1 MGITAK
7 GAWIS
12 VQRHFIE
19 MGIDVQKDPV
29 LVAGCGD
36 MSGDV
41 FGNGMLLSDAIKLVA
56 AFDHRHIFIDPN
68 PDPAK
73 SWAERKRM
81 FDLPRSSWDDY
92 DRKLLSKGGGIF
104 PRTQKSIEL
113 NAEIR
118 KLLGIEARSLDP
130 MSLINAILKAK
141 VDLLWFGGIGT
152 YIKASTQSH
161 TDVGDPANDTL
172 RVDATEVGAR
182 VVGEGANLGVTQA
195 GRIEFSM
202 LGGRINTDFI
212 DNSAGVDCS
221 DNEVN
226 IKIPLNREMREGRL
240 PFEKRNKLLTR
251 MTDAVSDLVLE
262 DNRLQSLA
270 LSIAESLGANA
281 LPGHVRTIE
290 LLEASGRLD
299 RKVEGLEPSESL
311 LRRVQENRGLTRPE
325 IAVLLSMSKL
335 ALQDSAER
343 LRLADDKLLEPQ
355 LFAAFPQP
363 MRKLHPDAV
372 RAHRL
377 RHEILATK
385 VANRLV
391 NRLGPVTP
399 FDLTE
404 EEGSSLGQVIAAFL
418 VAERLLELDVLWDKL
433 ERDSLRED
441 VRIELFTVA
450 ARSIRSHLSDILR
463 AAAGETRVGVLC
475 KLFEPGLRSISAEA
489 DRLIRTEV
497 RNEADARRD
506 HLLSRGASE
515 DVVRRLVRL
524 YELDGVFGISALA
537 ARRKFDELLLT
548 RAYTKIGEALGLDW
562 AQQQLARFV
571 PADQWERLLTAG
583 LARDFEQ
590 LRIEFLSRTRDK
602 DPHEAV
608 LRWIDTQSARIDQF
622 RGLVSRART
631 EGNASAAMLAQI
643 ASQARILLA
652 R

>member
-1 MGITAK
+1 
-7 GAWIS
+7 
-12 VQRHFIE
+12 
-19 MGIDVQKDPV
+19 
-29 LVAGCGD
+29 
-36 MSGDV
+36 
-41 FGNGMLLSDAIKLVA
+41 
-56 AFDHRHIFIDPN
+56 
-68 PDPAK
+68 
-73 SWAERKRM
+73 
-81 FDLPRSSWDDY
+81 
-92 DRKLLSKGGGIF
+92 
-104 PRTQKSIEL
+104 
-113 NAEIR
+113 
-118 KLLGIEARSLDP
+118 

-161 TDVGDPANDTL
+161 AEVGDPANDTL

-195 GRIEFSM
+195 ARIEFAM

-240 PFEKRNKLLTR
+240 TLDRRNKLLTR
-251 MTDAVSDLVLE
+251 MTDEVSELVLE

-270 LSIAESLGANA
+270 LSIAESLGAHA

-335 ALQDSAER
+335 ALQDSAEK

-363 MRKLHPDAV
+363 MRKLHADAV

-391 NRLGPVTP
+391 NRLGPVAP

-418 VAERLLELDVLWDKL
+418 VAERLLELDTLWDKL
-433 ERDSLRED
+433 EREKLREE
-441 VRIELFTVA
+441 VRIELFTDA
-450 ARSIRSHLSDILR
+450 ARSVRSHLSDIIR
-463 AAAGETRVGVLC
+463 AAAGETRVGTLC
-475 KLFEPGLRSISAEA
+475 KLFEPGLRSISAAA

-548 RAYTKIGEALGLDW
+548 RAYTKIGDVLGLDW
-562 AQQQLARFV
+562 AQQQLARFT

-590 LRIEFLSRTRDK
+590 LRIEFLARQRDK

-608 LRWIDTQSARIDQF
+608 LRWIEAQGPRIDQF
-622 RGLVSRART
+622 RDLVARART

-643 ASQARILLA
+643 AGQARILLA